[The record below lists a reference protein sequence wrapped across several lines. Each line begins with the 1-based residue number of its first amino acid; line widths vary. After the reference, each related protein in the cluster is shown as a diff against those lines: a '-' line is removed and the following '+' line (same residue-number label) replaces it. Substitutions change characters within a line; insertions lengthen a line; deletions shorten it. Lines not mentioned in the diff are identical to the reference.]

1 MRTTEFYQRCVIAS
15 LSAGDSAEVSSI
27 RAKEAVERYQ
37 LDISEDEV
45 SKEERISSIIIEFY
59 ALIQSFLRRLIDSYV
74 LRK

>member
-15 LSAGDSAEVSSI
+15 LQAGDSAEVSSI

-37 LDISEDEV
+37 LDILEDEV
-45 SKEERISSIIIEFY
+45 SKEERISSVIIEFY
-59 ALIQSFLRRLIDSYV
+59 NLTKSFLRRLIDSYV